1 MDVLQES
8 AWVPEVLR
16 ETVVLGSSIWAWIVA
31 AVLGVGVLAVLMT
44 VRWLAHTRLRR
55 LAERTDN
62 HLDDLLVKLVGETP
76 RLFFLLLA
84 VFVGSFALELTE
96 TARTWVGRIVAIGVL
111 LQVASWLDHVLTF
124 AIERHI
130 ERRKADGIE
139 AGEPAHLALMS
150 LFRFFGR
157 VVIWSMV
164 LLAALDN
171 VGVDVT
177 ALVAGLGVGGIAV
190 GLALQ
195 DVLKDTFAA
204 LSIVLDKP
212 FELGDFVV
220 VDDLAGNV
228 EHIGIKTTRV
238 RSLSGEQLVF
248 GNGDLLGSRIRNF
261 KRLVERRALFSFGV
275 LYGTPADV
283 LERIPEMVRE
293 IIDGQ
298 EKARFD
304 RAHFKAFG
312 GSSLDFEVVYYVLDA
327 EYATFMDLQQAI
339 NLGLVRR
346 FAEEGIGFAFPTRT
360 LYLEPGEAPLRTEVI
375 EASTAASDQTDA
387 RIV

>member
-1 MDVLQES
+1 
-8 AWVPEVLR
+8 
-16 ETVVLGSSIWAWIVA
+16 LGSSVWSWILAASVTVA
-31 AVLGVGVLAVLMT
+31 ALLCLMV
-44 VRWLAHTRLRR
+44 VRWLAHGRLRR
-55 LAERTDN
+55 LAEGTEN
-62 HLDDLLVKLVGETP
+62 QLDDLLVKLVGETS

-84 VFVGSFALELTE
+84 LFAGSFALALPP
-96 TARTWVGRIVAIGVL
+96 AGRLWIGRVVVMGVL
-111 LQVASWLDHVLTF
+111 IQAGAWLDRVLSF
-124 AIERHI
+124 AIQRQVS
-130 ERRKADGIE
+130 RRADGV
-139 AGEPAHLALMS
+139 GGREPTRLALMS

-157 VVIWSMV
+157 VVIWSVV

-171 VGVDVT
+171 LGIDIT

-204 LSIVLDKP
+204 LSIILDKP

-248 GNGDLLGSRIRNF
+248 GNGDLLSSRIRNF
-261 KRLVERRALFSFGV
+261 KRLVERRALFTFGV
-275 LYGTPADV
+275 LYSTPADT

-293 IIDGQ
+293 IVDGL
-298 EKARFD
+298 ETTRFD

-312 GSSLDFEVVYYVLDA
+312 DSSMDFEVVYYVLDA
-327 EYATFMDLQQAI
+327 EYLTFMDRQQAI
-339 NLGLVRR
+339 NLALVRR
-346 FAEEGIGFAFPTRT
+346 FADEGIEFAYPTRT
-360 LYLEPGEAPLRTEVI
+360 LFLEAGQEALQTELV
-375 EASTAASDQTDA
+375 A
-387 RIV
+387 RET